1 MKVRL
6 TAKGTR
12 PLLMHNV
19 RLASPFDPYAKRLKE
34 LNGKRSKDR
43 TDEDRLAIAR
53 VEFEGGLYYDEAIGP
68 YIPAA
73 NVFASLLRGARRVRK
88 GPKVEGGVVLSGD
101 LQLPLIYR
109 GPRDV
114 ASLWGAGPFQSS
126 FVDMQ
131 TVSSNPSA
139 AKSPKVDRCRPIF
152 REWAFEADV
161 DLDPGSIDLTDF
173 KEIAQLAG
181 SAVGIGDYRLLY
193 GRYEVEIEEM

>member
-6 TAKGTR
+6 TATGTR

-19 RLASPFDPYAKRLKE
+19 RLASPFNPHAKKLKQ
-34 LNGKRSKDR
+34 LNGKKSATR
-43 TDEDRLAIAR
+43 TDEDRVEIAR
-53 VEFEGGLYYDEAIGP
+53 TEWEGGLYFDDELGP

-88 GPKVEGGVVLSGD
+88 GPKVEGGVMLAD
-101 LQLPLIYR
+101 LVHPLVYR

-114 ASLWGAGPFQSS
+114 DGLWGGGPFVSE

-139 AKSPKVDRCRPIF
+139 ARSPKVDRCRPIF
-152 REWAFEADV
+152 RAWAFEADV
-161 DLDPGSIDLTDF
+161 DLDESTIDLADF
-173 KEIAQLAG
+173 VEVAEIAGAQI
-181 SAVGIGDYRLLY
+181 GIGDYRQLY
-193 GRYEVEIEEM
+193 GRYMAVVTRL